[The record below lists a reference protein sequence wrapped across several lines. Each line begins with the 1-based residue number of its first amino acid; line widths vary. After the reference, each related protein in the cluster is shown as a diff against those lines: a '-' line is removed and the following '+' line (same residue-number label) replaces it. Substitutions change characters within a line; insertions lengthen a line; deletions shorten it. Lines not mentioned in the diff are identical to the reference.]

1 MGKNLKGFEE
11 FINEREDSIYESSSL
26 LGRTAGVTRNK
37 LMDILKDPESH
48 VSITTN
54 KPASNTAPPTQEPVD
69 FDSFMDPKKMTG
81 LDLLMATKVGSSLEQ
96 WLLNSGNLGTP
107 TDAPAPHNELI
118 NVLNKNPNVRRE
130 VEEVGDAIRAAED
143 DVNAVIE
150 PDASLLPRSSSY
162 KFRNKDKI
170 TWDSL
175 KSALESQNYWRE
187 MDKSK
192 YNLVALR
199 NYLSEKKKSGNHFID
214 LIILMSPEDEKKVW
228 TYEATTVPGPMFMVR
243 PFRNWYLSTGL
254 KDTINPKGLAIVQ
267 PGVYDY
273 KIGTHRGYSAFVQD
287 GKVNVDRYVPVA
299 NPKDATFKTFSPG
312 NSQSGKFSINIHRA
326 RSRGTSKN
334 VNTWSAGC
342 LVFAKAS
349 DLNRVLGKLKSARQ
363 RKIDVA
369 LIQMDDVGSKLS

>member
-1 MGKNLKGFEE
+1 MGKNLKGFRE
-11 FINEREDSIYESSSL
+11 FIKESEFSLFESSSL
-26 LGRTAGVTRNK
+26 VGKAAGETRNK
-37 LMDILKDPESH
+37 LLDLLKDPESK
-48 VSITTN
+48 ITLTTQVDSR
-54 KPASNTAPPTQEPVD
+54 PTPPVQEPVEIG
-69 FDSFMDPKKMTG
+69 SFMDPSKMTG
-81 LDLLMATKVGSSLEQ
+81 LDLLMATRVGSSLED
-96 WLLNSGNLGTP
+96 WLLASGKFGKP
-107 TDAPAPHNELI
+107 TDSPVPHDELI
-118 NVLNKNPNVRRE
+118 DILDKNPNTRRE
-130 VEEVGDAIRAAED
+130 VEEVGDAIRASED

-162 KFRNKDKI
+162 SFRNKDKI

-175 KSALESQNYWRE
+175 KSALESQNYWRK
-187 MDKSK
+187 MNKDK

-214 LIILMSPEDEKKVW
+214 LIILMSPEDDKKVW
-228 TYEATTVPGPMFMVR
+228 AYEATTVPGPMFMVR

-299 NPKDATFKTFSPG
+299 DPKDATFKTFSPG
-312 NSQSGKFSINIHRA
+312 NSQTGKFGINIHRA
-326 RSRGTSKN
+326 NSRGTSKN

-342 LVFAKAS
+342 LVFAKSS
-349 DLNRVLGKLKSARQ
+349 DLNTVLGKLRAARQ